1 MQFNNLSGAWPLRLA
16 SVQATWQTL
25 LMSES
30 SKGPRRRLG
39 REERQ
44 QALIEAAF
52 EEFVQKGYD
61 GARLKDIAER
71 AGAAPGLLNFYF
83 ESKEKLFQSVVAQY
97 LAPNLLADVDR
108 SLKDTQGSAEVL
120 LKAALQSI
128 YSNLVNDRRGR
139 EILRLIIAEGP
150 RFPELGQ
157 AYFQQMMTDNVRIIR
172 DVIQLGV
179 ERGEFRPEAAEG
191 QARLVHAPAA
201 GALLWAMIFGEHNPL
216 DVEAWM
222 AAHLDLVLTGIRIP
236 RAETDS
242 QP

>member
-1 MQFNNLSGAWPLRLA
+1 MTP
-16 SVQATWQTL
+16 
-25 LMSES
+25 S
-30 SKGPRRRLG
+30 SKGLRPKAPPAAKAEKRAPRRRLS
-39 REERQ
+39 RAERQ

-71 AGAAPGLLNFYF
+71 AGAAQGLLNFYF
-83 ESKEKLFQSVVAQY
+83 ESKEKLFQAVVEQY
-97 LAPNLLADVDR
+97 LAPRLLSGVDQ
-108 SLKDTQGSAEVL
+108 SLKDSSGSAEDL

-128 YSNLVNDRRGR
+128 YSHLVGDRRGR

-179 ERGEFRPEAAEG
+179 DRGEFRPQAAERH
-191 QARLVHAPAA
+191 ARLVHAPAA
-201 GALLWAMIFGEHNPL
+201 GALLWAMIFGDNNPL

-222 AAHLDLVLTGIRIP
+222 AAHLDLVLTGIRAP
-236 RAETDS
+236 AAEAG
-242 QP
+242 